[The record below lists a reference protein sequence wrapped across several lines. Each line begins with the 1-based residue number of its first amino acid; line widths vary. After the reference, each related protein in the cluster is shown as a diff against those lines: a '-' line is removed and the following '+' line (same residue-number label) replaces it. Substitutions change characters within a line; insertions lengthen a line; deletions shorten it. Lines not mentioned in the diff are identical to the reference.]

1 MGAGTM
7 GAGTMGAGTMGA
19 GTMGA
24 GIASCDTPV
33 NTLLTRFTNGR
44 TSIKFTLCKIIIKQK
59 KINKRNSNI

>member
-7 GAGTMGAGTMGA
+7 GAGTVGAGTMGAGTMGA

-33 NTLLTRFTNGR
+33 NTLFPRFTNHR
-44 TSIKFTLCKIIIKQK
+44 TRTKFPYC
-59 KINKRNSNI
+59 